1 MKTIIIVQA
10 RMTSTRLPGKVMK
23 PILNKPMLEYQ
34 LERLARV
41 ERTDAVIVAC
51 TTNKADAPIVELCQR
66 LGLAVFRGSEEDVLS
81 RYYGAAKA
89 HRADVVVRVTS
100 DCPLIDPQIIDAVI
114 RCYRSAQGRYDYV
127 SNTLKRTYPRGMDC
141 EVFSFRI
148 LEEVFIE
155 ATDLPDREHV
165 TPFIYRQP
173 QRYHLSN
180 VPYIGDQSRHR
191 WTVDTL
197 EDFELIKR
205 MMEALYPTNRRFT
218 MQDCLA
224 LLDRHP
230 DWAVINANVEQKAYG
245 Q

>member
-1 MKTIIIVQA
+1 MKTVIIVQA

-23 PILNKPMLEYQ
+23 PILNKPMFEYQ

-41 ERTDAVIVAC
+41 ERADGVVVAC
-51 TTNKADAPIVELCQR
+51 TTNKADAPIVELCRR
-66 LGLAVFRGSEEDVLS
+66 LGVAVFRGSEEDVLS

-89 HRADVVVRVTS
+89 HRADVIVRVTS
-100 DCPLIDPQIIDAVI
+100 DCPLIDPEVIDAVI
-114 RCYRSAQGRYDYV
+114 RCYYSAPGRYDYV
-127 SNTLKRTYPRGMDC
+127 SNTLERTYPRGMDC

-180 VPYIGDQSRHR
+180 VPYIEDQSHHR

-205 MMEALYPTNRRFT
+205 MMEALYTTNRHFT
-218 MQDCLA
+218 MQDCLV
-224 LLDRHP
+224 LLDRYP
-230 DWAVINANVEQKAYG
+230 DWTEINANVEQKAYG